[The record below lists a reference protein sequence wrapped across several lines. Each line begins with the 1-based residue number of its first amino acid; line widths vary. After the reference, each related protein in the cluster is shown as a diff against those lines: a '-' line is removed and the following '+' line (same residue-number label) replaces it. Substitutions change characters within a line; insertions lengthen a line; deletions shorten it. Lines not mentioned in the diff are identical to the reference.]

1 MPCAPF
7 IFLGT
12 SLFILQTSLFPYFP
26 GWFSQLDPLF
36 ILIVFIA
43 IHIDIVRGTVL
54 TIYFGMLTDILSG
67 VYSGLHP
74 IVYIALFLFIKA
86 LSRPLVLSEPPHQ
99 IPIVISSYLF
109 TSCFIY
115 IIASTLTPGTDLLWS
130 WPTLFVRFFMLG
142 LITIPCFKLYSFS
155 MDKFNPKNAL
165 QILIKPKRGNRFHT

>member
-12 SLFILQTSLFPYFP
+12 GLLILQTSLFPYLP

-54 TIYFGMLTDILSG
+54 TIYFGMLTDILTG

-74 IVYIALFLFIKA
+74 IVYLALLLVIKG
-86 LSRPLVLSEPPHQ
+86 LSRPLVLSESPHQ
-99 IPIVISSYLF
+99 IPLVLSGYLF

-115 IIASTLTPGTDLLWS
+115 IIAASLAPDTELLWS
-130 WPTLFVRFFMLG
+130 WPALFIRFLMLA
-142 LITIPCFKLYSFS
+142 LITTPCFKLYSFS
-155 MDKFNPKNAL
+155 MDKFNPRNAL

>member
-7 IFLGT
+7 ILLGT
-12 SLFILQTSLFPYFP
+12 SLLILQTSLFPCFP

-43 IHIDIVRGTVL
+43 VHIDIIRGTVL
-54 TIYFGMLTDILSG
+54 TIYFGMFTDILSG

-74 IVYIALFLFIKA
+74 IVYLALLFFIKG
-86 LSRPLVLSEPPHQ
+86 LSRILVLSESPHQ
-99 IPIVISSYLF
+99 IPLVISSYLF

-115 IIASTLTPGTDLLWS
+115 IITSSLAPEAALHWS
-130 WPTLFVRFFMLG
+130 WPALFIRFLMLA

-155 MDKFNPKNAL
+155 MDKFNPQKAL
-165 QILIKPKRGNRFHT
+165 KFLIKPKRENRFRT

>member
-12 SLFILQTSLFPYFP
+12 GLLILQTSLFPYFP

-43 IHIDIVRGTVL
+43 VHIEIIRGTL
-54 TIYFGMLTDILSG
+54 ITIYFGMLTDILTG
-67 VYSGLHP
+67 IYSGLHP
-74 IVYIALFLFIKA
+74 IAYLALLIVIKG
-86 LSRPLVLSEPPHQ
+86 LSRPIVLSESPHQ
-99 IPIVISSYLF
+99 IPLVISSYLF

-115 IIASTLTPGTDLLWS
+115 IIVSALAPETSLLWS
-130 WPTLFVRFFMLG
+130 WPALFVRFGMLA

-155 MDKFNPKNAL
+155 MNKLNPQNAL
-165 QILIKPKRGNRFHT
+165 QILIKPKQGNRFRS

>member
-12 SLFILQTSLFPYFP
+12 GLLLLQTSLFPFLP

-36 ILIVFIA
+36 VLIVFIA

-54 TIYFGMLTDILSG
+54 TIYFGMLTDILTG

-74 IVYIALFLFIKA
+74 IVYMALFLTIKA
-86 LSRPLVLSEPPHQ
+86 LSRPIVLSESPHQ
-99 IPIVISSYLF
+99 IPLVVSGYLF

-115 IIASTLTPGTDLLWS
+115 VITSALAPETELLWS
-130 WPTLFVRFFMLG
+130 WPALFIRFFMLA
-142 LITIPCFKLYSFS
+142 LITTPCFRFYSFS

-165 QILIKPKRGNRFHT
+165 QILIKPKSGNRFRT